1 MVTFRNAPCPCGSG
15 ARFKQCCGA
24 LDDGG
29 GDHAE
34 ITDLDLLNA
43 LKRADDAHRL
53 EGLEPSA
60 RDLPNIVKALQDFG
74 IHAVLMGQ
82 SAPPIARRAQKLNA
96 MLFVPKER
104 QSGGMHLGAYLFR
117 DMFCQ
122 LHAPIA
128 FGSCAIDFWQLID
141 LSDFQKS
148 WLAEI
153 PEELARFT
161 DQAADIV
168 DFGYGWQEF
177 GHSRQ
182 MEPRAKNLV
191 WRAHTQLEAAAA
203 TVTTAY
209 DYRGTVLSA
218 LLGTELALKAGL
230 AAHGVSDQELRSR
243 SLGHNLASLTERLAA
258 LEPGLDAARIG
269 RVVATFPDF
278 VASRYDTPPPDRV
291 ATGHILMGAQYVA
304 SEVTRRFSDRDC
316 RRDNPSSPA
325 RVYPA

>member
-1 MVTFRNAPCPCGSG
+1 MVTLRNAPCPCGSG
-15 ARFKQCCGA
+15 ARFKHCCGS

-29 GDHAE
+29 GDQAE
-34 ITDLDLLNA
+34 ITDADLLNA
-43 LKRADDAHRL
+43 LKRADDAHRA

-60 RDLPNIVKALQDFG
+60 RDLLNIGKALQGFG
-74 IHAVLMGQ
+74 IHAVLMGRG
-82 SAPPIARRAQKLNA
+82 APPIARRAQRLNA
-96 MLFVPKER
+96 MLFVPRER

-122 LHAPIA
+122 LYAPIA

-141 LSDFQKS
+141 LTDFQKS
-148 WLAEI
+148 WLAEM

-161 DQAADIV
+161 DQAADIL

-177 GHSRQ
+177 GHSRHIDA
-182 MEPRAKNLV
+182 RAKNLI

-203 TVTTAY
+203 TATTAY
-209 DYRGTVLSA
+209 DYRGTVQSA
-218 LLGTELALKAGL
+218 LLGTELALKAGP

-243 SLGHNLASLTERLAA
+243 AIGHNLASATARLAA
-258 LEPGLDAARIG
+258 LEPELDAARIE
-269 RVVATFPDF
+269 RVVAAFPEL

-304 SEVTRRFSDRDC
+304 SEVTRQFSDRDC
-316 RRDNPSSPA
+316 RRDNPSA
-325 RVYPA
+325 QRRIYPG